1 VVVDRP
7 DVKGREGI
15 LKVHVKNIPMSDD
28 VDLSVVARG
37 TPGFAGADLANLV
50 NEAALAAARADK
62 KKVEMDDFNYAKDK
76 VLMGAERKSMVMSDK
91 EKRNTAY
98 HEGGHALIAAFE
110 EHADPLHKVTII
122 PRGRALGVTQ
132 QLPLEDKYSY
142 NKEYVEARLAVM
154 MGGRLAEEVCLGQ
167 ITTGASNDFE
177 QATTMARRMVCEWG
191 MSDLGPMTFGHEEG
205 EVFLGRDF
213 ARRPDYSEDTARK
226 IDAEVNR
233 IVTSAYQRGKQ
244 IVIEHRAALDAIAA
258 ELLEKESLD
267 GEEVYSLIERV
278 TGKNVPHAR
287 KVHHE
292 GGSAG
297 EAASHEAPSGK
308 PSSPPDPAPPAVP
321 VPA

>member
-1 VVVDRP
+1 
-7 DVKGREGI
+7 
-15 LKVHVKNIPMSDD
+15 
-28 VDLSVVARG
+28 
-37 TPGFAGADLANLV
+37 
-50 NEAALAAARADK
+50 
-62 KKVEMDDFNYAKDK
+62 
-76 VLMGAERKSMVMSDK
+76 
-91 EKRNTAY
+91 
-98 HEGGHALIAAFE
+98 
-110 EHADPLHKVTII
+110 VTII

-154 MGGRLAEEVCLGQ
+154 MGGRLAEEVCLDQ

-233 IVTSAYQRGKQ
+233 IITSAYQRGKR
-244 IVIEHRAALDAIAA
+244 IVVDNRPALDAIAA

-267 GEEVYSLIERV
+267 GDEVYVLIEK
-278 TGKNVPHAR
+278 TSGKRVPHTTKAR
-287 KVHHE
+287 QDAAA
-292 GGSAG
+292 AG
-297 EAASHEAPSGK
+297 EAAPPSAPGT
-308 PSSPPDPAPPAVP
+308 PA
-321 VPA
+321 